1 MYLLSY
7 QVLYVQ
13 PEVLRR
19 HLACVIDRVSETGI
33 GLHVEKSHSLA
44 FEFWKWSVELVDPSI
59 RYHVPVPGTV
69 RTS

>member
-1 MYLLSY
+1 MFGYYCLIYVLTL
-7 QVLYVQ
+7 VLYVQ

-44 FEFWKWSVELVDPSI
+44 FEFWK
-59 RYHVPVPGTV
+59 
-69 RTS
+69 